1 MCNYPSPVAASLPLP
16 PQQMFMIQM
25 RAQPRTV
32 SCSRLKLNACACR
45 QCNPIDF
52 TTHCSHADC
61 APCDGCE
68 EAVRFRDTAACA
80 MWCDQSN
87 AASHCPDD
95 RCADCGFCQASSST
109 SSHGTAAAISP
120 ASRRA
125 NMALPSVPPSLYVP
139 HTRPGAPCAPGTAPS
154 HSGKI
159 AKMPKPRGLLH
170 LAVCMHMYTASR
182 SLLQPPAL
190 SQPTLP
196 PRRSPLPELAC
207 PTYAC
212 TVRTGANV
220 RRGAARTTLTPTVQ
234 IPRAGAPGA
243 RGGRVSS
250 SWIASVSPGVT

>member
-1 MCNYPSPVAASLPLP
+1 MQLLPRSCRLPRQLGAQLLWLILRTQLRTCAHGHVQLPVTRRGQPAATTAADVHDPNARTATHSLVLSSETECLC
-16 PQQMFMIQM
+16 I
-25 RAQPRTV
+25 
-32 SCSRLKLNACACR
+32 ACR

-190 SQPTLP
+190 S
-196 PRRSPLPELAC
+196 
-207 PTYAC
+207 
-212 TVRTGANV
+212 
-220 RRGAARTTLTPTVQ
+220 
-234 IPRAGAPGA
+234 
-243 RGGRVSS
+243 
-250 SWIASVSPGVT
+250 